1 MTARR
6 LRGYDGLIHL
16 VHWRGGLWCRGDIY
30 ARGTRLRAHRAL
42 TCLWCVAHRQRRDA
56 WG

>member
-16 VHWRGGLWCRGDIY
+16 EHRRGGLWCRGDIY

-42 TCLWCVAHRQRRDA
+42 TCLWCVAHRQRCDA